1 MINSEFFK
9 FIFLNFLQYIYIF
22 YTNTKPHLNKEF
34 VKNFFNKG
42 YKSNISNNQNIIFYF
57 LNKV

>member
-1 MINSEFFK
+1 MINTEFFK
-9 FIFLNFLQYIYIF
+9 FLFFQFSIIYLF

-42 YKSNISNNQNIIFYF
+42 YKSNISNKQNI
-57 LNKV
+57 